1 LSDNIQKFQEVFMPG
16 SIASSP
22 EKEKQYQSSDKNIKL
37 DRIDTEQDKSMV
49 SMMIDPTASNANIGD
64 KNELEGDIPTRRLY
78 LHF

>member
-1 LSDNIQKFQEVFMPG
+1 MPG

-49 SMMIDPTASNANIGD
+49 SMMIDPTASNANIGE